1 MSKSI
6 GWCTHRRIVDVWN
19 YDGKYH
25 IPIVLAIPTVRITS
39 SRIIPHARTTCM
51 EGHFRPWRK
60 GG

>member
-6 GWCTHRRIVDVWN
+6 GWCTHRRIIDVWN

-25 IPIVLAIPTVRITS
+25 FAIILATPHFCIVPTRIVR
-39 SRIIPHARTTCM
+39 RARTACM

-60 GG
+60 GR